1 MKNNQKRNQTAPLAD
16 RMRPRT
22 LAEFLGQSTLVG
34 EGTFLRKAIA
44 SDAVPSI
51 ILWGPPGSGKTTLAT
66 IIASETKAEF
76 LALSAVT
83 SGIKELRD
91 VIAAAEKSR
100 AEGKRTI
107 LFLDEIHRW
116 NKSQQDA
123 LLPHVE
129 HGTVTLIGATTENPS
144 FEVNAALLSRARVFI
159 LEKLS
164 DEAIEEIVRTSLVD
178 TERGLGGRGIGVSD
192 EAVALIVRF
201 AGGDARMALGTL
213 EAAASES
220 AQVAGETV
228 KEILQRPN
236 LLYDKTGEEHYN
248 IISALHKSLRGSD
261 ADAALYWLGRMLESG
276 EDPLY
281 IARRL
286 VRFAS
291 EDVGL
296 ANSFA
301 LPQVVAAYQTCQYI
315 GMPECE
321 LALAQAVVYLAKSK
335 KSNALYVGYGKVKD
349 DIRELPNDPVPIHLR
364 NAPTKLM
371 KEVGYGKG
379 YKYTPAYN
387 AMRTDKKLTP
397 GSISHDDTDK
407 KDIHISRSIAGRPD
421 FENPDDAKQDFLP
434 ERLKGRRYVK
444 FGEE

>member
-1 MKNNQKRNQTAPLAD
+1 MKSVSKHNQIVPLPD

-22 LAEFLGQSTLVG
+22 IAEFMGQSTLVG

-91 VIAAAEKSR
+91 VINAAEKSR

-164 DEAIEEIVRTSLVD
+164 DEAIEEIVRKALVD
-178 TERGLGGRGIGVSD
+178 ADRGLGGRGIEVSD

-201 AGGDARMALGTL
+201 AEGDARMALGTL

-220 AQVAGETV
+220 AQIAGETI

-281 IARRL
+281 VARRL

-301 LPQVVAAYQTCQYI
+301 LPQVVSAYQTCQYI

-364 NAPTKLM
+364 NASTKLM

-379 YKYTPAYN
+379 YKYTP
-387 AMRTDKKLTP
+387 
-397 GSISHDDTDK
+397 
-407 KDIHISRSIAGRPD
+407 D
-421 FENPDDAKQDFLP
+421 FENPEDAKQDFLP